1 MKISLG
7 TESVPLYKQPEQY
20 HVKASVSESSF
31 AKKDTVTISG
41 SSLQLF
47 GQMQQKQTSMIE
59 GLMKQREGIQE
70 MKSNLTERTL
80 EKGEDISSIE
90 EQLKQYELQLTDID
104 QQIAEMEME
113 ERQKALGKEEK
124 PEDED
129 LSGTDI
135 QASLTKSSQAM
146 DRIEKVYQVKSS
158 MEREHRSIASA
169 MKMDASRGVFS
180 EAKADRLNELE
191 NRMEDVEQNMM
202 KDINAIHE
210 PSEVEEE
217 NKLADQQEDARHV

>member
-1 MKISLG
+1 MKISFG
-7 TESVPLYKQPEQY
+7 TESVPLYKQPEQQQ
-20 HVKASVSESSF
+20 VKASVSESSF
-31 AKKDTVTISG
+31 GKKDTVTISG

-80 EKGEDISSIE
+80 EKGQDISSIQ
-90 EQLKQYELQLTDID
+90 EQLKQFELQITDID

-124 PEDED
+124 SEEDE
-129 LSGTDI
+129 LTGTDT
-135 QASLTKSSQAM
+135 QASLMKSSQAFN
-146 DRIEKVYQVKSS
+146 RIEKVYQVKNSI
-158 MEREHRSIASA
+158 EREHRSLASE

-180 EAKADRLNELE
+180 VAKSERLNELK

-202 KDINAIHE
+202 KGMNAIHE
-210 PSEVEEE
+210 PSEDEEE
-217 NKLADQQEDARHV
+217 NEIKEQQEDLHNV